1 MRQRVKMHSFTFNF
15 DDFKGILFDLNSNVK
30 LDVFDFDMTHI
41 VQLHSPILYT
51 HTGEG
56 EFVWN
61 GRDKFRNQVQ
71 NGVYFLRL
79 NLSGKIYWTKL
90 MVINT

>member
-1 MRQRVKMHSFTFNF
+1 
-15 DDFKGILFDLNSNVK
+15 
-30 LDVFDFDMTHI
+30 MTHI
-41 VQLHSPILYT
+41 VQLQNPTLHT
-51 HTGEG
+51 HTDEG
-56 EFVWN
+56 EFIWN

-79 NLSGKIYWTKL
+79 TLSGKIYWTKL